1 MADITATARASSQD
15 VSGCGATIKKVGGGN
30 APYFT
35 EKLVVEVDCR
45 SPEATVIITS
55 YFPACAFGG
64 NVMGKADDPSAACF
78 SPHL

>member
-35 EKLVVEVDCR
+35 EKLVVECTDIETR
-45 SPEATVIITS
+45 TER
-55 YFPACAFGG
+55 FFGLG
-64 NVMGKADDPSAACF
+64 TQRLDSQ
-78 SPHL
+78 LT